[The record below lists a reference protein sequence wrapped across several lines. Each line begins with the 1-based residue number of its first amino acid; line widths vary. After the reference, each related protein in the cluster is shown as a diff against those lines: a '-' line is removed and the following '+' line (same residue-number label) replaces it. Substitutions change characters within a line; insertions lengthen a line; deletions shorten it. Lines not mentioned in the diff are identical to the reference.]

1 MHTVA
6 PRVGAWIETVGGQSY
21 EFMGIKNSYFDYRNT
36 GLTDGDNGRYAVTK
50 KESDRHKFKTPT
62 LRNVM
67 LTYPYM
73 HDGTVASVEDAI
85 RIMHEFQIGKEI
97 NDVEVEKIV
106 VFLRTLNGEYNGKM
120 LQ

>member
-1 MHTVA
+1 MCVEHKLHDIGCHLS
-6 PRVGAWIETVGGQSY
+6 RRGAAAGVGGDRLL
-21 EFMGIKNSYFDYRNT
+21 EKAD
-36 GLTDGDNGRYAVTK
+36 LTFA
-50 KESDRHKFKTPT
+50 S
-62 LRNVM
+62 L
-67 LTYPYM
+67 PY
-73 HDGTVASVEDAI
+73 

>member
-1 MHTVA
+1 
-6 PRVGAWIETVGGQSY
+6 
-21 EFMGIKNSYFDYRNT
+21 MGIKNSYFDYRNT

-97 NDVEVEKIV
+97 NDTGTAKIV
-106 VFLRTLNGEYNGKM
+106 ASLKTLNGEYNAEA

>member
-1 MHTVA
+1 
-6 PRVGAWIETVGGQSY
+6 
-21 EFMGIKNSYFDYRNT
+21 
-36 GLTDGDNGRYAVTK
+36 
-50 KESDRHKFKTPT
+50 
-62 LRNVM
+62 M

-106 VFLRTLNGEYNGKM
+106 VFLRT
-120 LQ
+120 